1 MLQRRFI
8 HGKSF
13 ALSGMLVLSLAA
25 GACGSS
31 ATTEPE
37 AQVSAELQF
46 KPWEE
51 SLALSSPFPRFI
63 FLPLNSPDIVPV
75 DMASHMKAEDVVV
88 GVVIDGQP
96 RAYPLWIF
104 GQYHVVNDTINDV
117 PVVLAYCE
125 ICSGASAFNPVVEG
139 FGGQSLSFQIHGIA
153 RGTFTVYDY
162 QTQTVWSPF
171 TGRTLEG
178 NLHPSKMERIP
189 VIMETWEDWARRY
202 PETEVLFASSKFRER
217 EHMSVAQAALG
228 HEYIPQGFIDV
239 GNMSDTRLAHN
250 AFVFGV
256 TNQAGDR
263 SIAFPLEFLDQQE
276 GVLKYPFADALYLLK
291 KVEDYGVVA
300 FRLGK
305 DQEDNE
311 YQLTGES
318 PFRMVDDLGGTWD
331 EFGNALNEGGENLIP
346 ADGYFTE
353 WYEWVSGYPESGIA
367 N

>member
-1 MLQRRFI
+1 MLHRTLFDRT
-8 HGKSF
+8 SF
-13 ALSGMLVLSLAA
+13 ALMGLLALTLA
-25 GACGSS
+25 TGACGASPTADPDPQVS
-31 ATTEPE
+31 TEP
-37 AQVSAELQF
+37 QF
-46 KPWEE
+46 KAWEE
-51 SLALSSPFPRFI
+51 SLALTSPFPRFI
-63 FLPLNSPDIVPV
+63 FLPLNNPDIVPV
-75 DMASHMKAEDVVV
+75 DMASHMKAEDLVV

-96 RAYPLWIF
+96 RAYPLWVF

-117 PVVLAYCE
+117 PIVLAYCE

-139 FGGQSLSFQIHGIA
+139 FDGQSLSFQIHGIA

-178 NLHPSKMERIP
+178 SMHPSKMERIP
-189 VIMETWEDWARRY
+189 VIMETWKDWAARY

-256 TNQAGDR
+256 TNESGDQ

-276 GVLKYPFADALYLLK
+276 GMLKYPFDDAQYLLQR
-291 KVEDYGVVA
+291 VDDYGVVG
-300 FRLGK
+300 FRLRK
-305 DQEDNE
+305 DQEDNDF
-311 YQLTGES
+311 QVTS
-318 PFRMVDDLGGTWD
+318 DNPFQMADDQGGSWD
-331 EFGNALNEGGENLIP
+331 EFGRALNEGGEDLLP

-353 WYEWVSGYPESGIA
+353 WYEWISGYPESGVA